1 MHSLLCSADFVQRV
15 PPLLRCRVSPI
26 IRQTCWT
33 DDGEGQPGAWGARV
47 VRGHFLSEPACEA
60 PFLDFEPGGALAS
73 LQGQAL
79 PACEAPFLA
88 MSASTEVV
96 LWSDGAGSVEEHHD
110 GMNEY
115 AFRCAVNITLL
126 IGLATIIV
134 RFYTI
139 ARLCV
144 LKLCGC
150 CCSSRH
156 VGGTVRRRG
165 SPGVVARAAG
175 QAANSTWG
183 R

>member
-26 IRQTCWT
+26 VRH
-33 DDGEGQPGAWGARV
+33 ARV

-115 AFRCAVNITLL
+115 AFRCVVNITLL

-139 ARLCV
+139 ARLCA
-144 LKLCGC
+144 LKRDGC
-150 CCSSRH
+150 CCSRR

-165 SPGVVARAAG
+165 APGFVARAAG
-175 QAANSTWG
+175 QAAYSTWG